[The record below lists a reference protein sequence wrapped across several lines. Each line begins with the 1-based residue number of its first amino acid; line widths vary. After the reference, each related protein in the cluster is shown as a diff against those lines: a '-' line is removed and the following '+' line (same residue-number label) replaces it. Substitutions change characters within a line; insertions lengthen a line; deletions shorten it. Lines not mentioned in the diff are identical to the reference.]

1 MFDFWSDSSSS
12 SILRVSNREGSAFPC
27 KGQSRGNSCLVCKK
41 APDKVFRDF
50 HPFWI
55 FPSYTRGC
63 TTTSC
68 LTSGLRRLER
78 NRTFLDRKCAY
89 FSVKL
94 IKLLTFKLKYDR
106 RRQSMQEKESIMVV
120 RCELKIPSIGITVRH
135 HSASLVMPNN
145 YPRDGIFNPLFTNI
159 KDSYIHAYPTGI
171 SVNPTW
177 ARKCHHFDVIFRQTF
192 RRQSLI

>member
-1 MFDFWSDSSSS
+1 MQ
-12 SILRVSNREGSAFPC
+12 EGSRQ
-27 KGQSRGNSCLVCKK
+27 GL
-41 APDKVFRDF
+41 VFRDF

-63 TTTSC
+63 TATSC
-68 LTSGLRRLER
+68 MTSGLRRLER

-94 IKLLTFKLKYDR
+94 IKLLIFKLKYDR

-135 HSASLVMPNN
+135 HSASLVMPNS
-145 YPRDGIFNPLFTNI
+145 YPRDGIFNPLFTTI

-171 SVNPTW
+171 SVNPTG
-177 ARKCHHFDVIFRQTF
+177 ARKCRCFTWWCKTTLVPDIRMTILMSFWTSSRHFDVIFRQTF
-192 RRQSLI
+192 RRQSLR